1 MHGRLDIPGLDPAPP
16 GVPGEAVFSGTS
28 RVYGSHMHGSV
39 AYTLWGKPNTGGW
52 FDFHTVEVF
61 TGFVAGCG
69 SGQMTYDVVG
79 TTTPNAPPDPNQTLD
94 ATWTVVPGSGSDGLA
109 GVRSGGGQLHG
120 QVQPTT
126 ANSGTINGQVSCTRG
141 HGQ

>member
-1 MHGRLDIPGLDPAPP
+1 
-16 GVPGEAVFSGTS
+16 
-28 RVYGSHMHGSV
+28 
-39 AYTLWGKPNTGGW
+39 
-52 FDFHTVEVF
+52 
-61 TGFVAGCG
+61 
-69 SGQMTYDVVG
+69 MTYDVVA

-94 ATWTVVPGSGSDGLA
+94 ATWTVVPGSGSGGLA

-126 ANSGTINGQVSCTRG
+126 ANSGTINGQVTCTRG